1 MTLILLT
8 GAGFSRNWGGW
19 LANEAFEY
27 ILGHPTISKALRTR
41 LWEDKVQRRG
51 FEDTLGELQR
61 QKRKGDQ
68 TAAEMV
74 REFMAG
80 LVAMFDVMN
89 QGLSAAKFESQTD
102 PSQTDASM
110 YVRRFLARFHY
121 IFTLNQD
128 LLLESH
134 YLKNGIDLSPQRQFD
149 GVQRPGMKPLFGV
162 GPVESWTPDLTRLR
176 IEPRQQPYIKLH
188 GSSDWVRDS
197 GEPLLVLGGGKSVEI
212 AEDRLL
218 TWYQTVFK
226 DALHR
231 QGAKLMVIGYSF
243 SDQHI
248 NEVIGNAADRGG
260 LTLFIVDPEGV
271 DVLDKWKIHL
281 HGVPPEQPL
290 RDQLNPHIRGASR
303 RPLSVTFF
311 NDGVER
317 GKLMAFLNG

>member
-80 LVAMFDVMN
+80 LVAMFDAMN
-89 QGLSAAKFESQTD
+89 QGLSRAIFEGQND
-102 PSQTDASM
+102 VSM
-110 YVRRFLARFHY
+110 MVRPFLTSFDY

-128 LLLESH
+128 LLLEQH
-134 YLKNGIDLSPQRQFD
+134 YLNNRSPSGKFA
-149 GVQRPGMKPLFGV
+149 GFHRPGLKPV
-162 GPVESWTPDLTRLR
+162 AAAKDAKWIPDHTKLR
-176 IEPRQQPYIKLH
+176 IEPSQQPYVKLH

-197 GEPLLVLGGGKSVEI
+197 KEPLLVLGGGKSVEI

-218 TWYQTVFK
+218 TWYQKEFS

-231 QGAKLMVIGYSF
+231 PGAKLVVIGYSF
-243 SDQHI
+243 GDEHI
-248 NEVIGNAADRGG
+248 NEVIGRAADQGG

-271 DVLDKWKIHL
+271 DVLDKWKGYL
-281 HGVPPEQPL
+281 HGVPPPQPL

-303 RPLSVTFF
+303 RPLSATFGY
-311 NDGVER
+311 DRVEH

>member
-1 MTLILLT
+1 MLT

-27 ILGHPTISKALRTR
+27 ILGRPEIGKELRTR
-41 LWEDKVQRRG
+41 LWQDKIQRRG

-61 QKRKGDQ
+61 QKQKVDQ
-68 TAAEMV
+68 SAAKMV
-74 REFMAG
+74 REFMGA
-80 LVAMFDVMN
+80 LVAMFDAMN
-89 QGLSAAKFESQTD
+89 KGLSAATFEWQTD
-102 PSQTDASM
+102 PSHVDTVSM
-110 YVRRFLARFHY
+110 YVRRFLARFDY

-134 YLKNGIDLSPQRQFD
+134 YLGIGISSSPQIKFD
-149 GVQRPGMKPLFGV
+149 GTQRPGLKPMLSIGS
-162 GPVESWTPDLTRLR
+162 VERWTPDHTKLK

-212 AEDRLL
+212 AQDQLL
-218 TWYQTVFK
+218 TWYQKEFSA
-226 DALHR
+226 ALHR

-243 SDQHI
+243 SDEHI
-248 NEVIGNAADRGG
+248 NEIIGRAADQGD

-271 DVLDKWKIHL
+271 DVLDKWKGYQ
-281 HGVPPEQPL
+281 GVPPPQPL

-303 RPLSVTFF
+303 RPLSATFGH
-311 NDGVER
+311 DRVEH